1 MFIEVH
7 ALRHKKKDKIMKLL
21 MTLMAGLM
29 LFAAAGCQSPKTA
42 GQSITATI
50 VDGEPEL
57 ATVLRVD
64 DQRLARYVAV
74 KTVNSAVR
82 HDGFLQAQVE
92 VLNTSK
98 RDYAVQYRYLW
109 FDANDMEIYPGK
121 RPWQQAVLHGGESIR
136 LQGISPYPEAKA
148 FRVQIR
154 QMP

>member
-1 MFIEVH
+1 
-7 ALRHKKKDKIMKLL
+7 MKLL
-21 MTLMAGLM
+21 MTLMTGLVVM
-29 LFAAAGCQSPKTA
+29 LTAVGCQSPKTA

-50 VDGEPEL
+50 VDGDPQL

-74 KTVNSAVR
+74 KSVNSAVK

-98 RDYAVQYRYLW
+98 RDYAIEYRYLW

-154 QMP
+154 PMP

>member
-1 MFIEVH
+1 
-7 ALRHKKKDKIMKLL
+7 MKFFT
-21 MTLMAGLM
+21 TLMAGIAVL
-29 LFAAAGCQSPKTA
+29 LVAAGCQSPKTA

-50 VDGEPEL
+50 VDGDPQL

-64 DQRLARYVAV
+64 DQRLARYVSV
-74 KTVNSAVR
+74 KSVNSAVK

-92 VLNTSK
+92 VLNNSK

-154 QMP
+154 PMP